1 MQNRPF
7 IDPTIPPTSETLAKT
22 FGKANEFYQK
32 LDELTSHF
40 KKEWNFSKSSGWAMK
55 VHDKKKAL
63 YYLIPLNES
72 FIISLTVRE
81 QEKIKFL
88 EEVDLAAFHEP
99 LRQAKK
105 YSEGYAMQFP
115 IQNKTDWDRVEVFL
129 GKLMEM
135 R

>member
-7 IDPTIPPTSETLAKT
+7 LDPSTPPTEETLAT
-22 FGKANEFYQK
+22 VFGKVYNLYQV
-32 LDELTSHF
+32 LDKLTSHF

-72 FIISLTVRE
+72 FIVSLTVRE
-81 QEKIKFL
+81 QERMQFL
-88 EEVDLAAFHEP
+88 EDVDLQSFHEQ

-105 YSEGYAMQFP
+105 YSEGFALQFP
-115 IQNKTDWDRVEVFL
+115 IQDKKDWEGFEVFM
-129 GKLMEM
+129 GKLMSK